1 MNETQNE
8 TQKRSANWSNAVEQE
23 LQERACRCQEEAGRA
38 HSECVT
44 EAQCTV
50 RQQLGRL
57 S

>member
-1 MNETQNE
+1 MNE